1 MAIGLAKHNVSV
13 FVSVEFADEALLN
26 LLATYGELNLHPFA
40 ASSLPKKAILTLRT
54 AFVSF
59 NSTRLTVIFQSV
71 WSLGSLKI
79 GFKYLGHPVTPHHCQ
94 STKHVV
100 KNCPKRCQ
108 PPPPPRPAESDPSE
122 QGMDTSTLG
131 LFTQP
136 GTKSYTS
143 AASDSFERPHATRGR
158 RGNGCLTAPRAAN
171 VRSPPPPGTKKT
183 REPP

>member
-1 MAIGLAKHNVSV
+1 MKHNVSV
-13 FVSVEFADEALLN
+13 FVSVEFADEDLLN

-108 PPPPPRPAESDPSE
+108 PPPPPSPSWEWPIRARHGHFDPGSFYP
-122 QGMDTSTLG
+122 TWNKVLHLG
-131 LFTQP
+131 CFRLLWT
-136 GTKSYTS
+136 T
-143 AASDSFERPHATRGR
+143 
-158 RGNGCLTAPRAAN
+158 
-171 VRSPPPPGTKKT
+171 
-183 REPP
+183 